1 MANIE
6 TGTAASGGGT
16 AWKGIEQLF
25 AAMAKNRA
33 SDLHLK
39 AGQKPI
45 FRVSTLLHEVGNRV
59 LTSEDTRRLVFEI
72 LSPEQQQKLQEQRD
86 VDFAYSLE
94 GVGRFRIA
102 VYFDRGSVAL
112 AARRVNTEIPSFEE
126 LHLPEGGKRVCE
138 YNQGLVILAGPTG
151 SGKSTTLACILEHIN
166 KTQRCH
172 IITVEDP
179 IEYLFIDKKSF
190 INQREIGID
199 VTDFNAALKHVVRQ
213 DPDIIL
219 MGEMRDG
226 DSLDAGLT
234 AAETGHLVFG
244 TLHAS
249 SAAQAIGR
257 MLDLYPTERQT
268 LIRQSLAFNL
278 KSIICQKLM
287 PSSREGTRMVPAVEI
302 LHVNAMVQKLMTTA
316 EDAKIMDVIR
326 GGEEEGM
333 QDFNQSLVKLINAGL
348 VSRKVAFSFSPNP
361 EQLKMNLQGIF
372 LGEDHRI
379 IG

>member
-1 MANIE
+1 MANTE
-6 TGTAASGGGT
+6 GGT
-16 AWKGIEQLF
+16 AGGAGPTWKGLEQLF

-33 SDLHLK
+33 SDLHIK

-45 FRVSTLLHEVGNRV
+45 FRVATLLHEVGNRV
-59 LTSEDTRRLVFEI
+59 LTPEETRRLIFEI
-72 LSPEQQQKLQEQRD
+72 LTPELQEHLLQQKDL
-86 VDFAYSLE
+86 DFAYSLE

-102 VYFDRGSVAL
+102 VFHDRGTLAL

-126 LHLPEGGKRVCE
+126 LHLPEGAKRVCDL
-138 YNQGLVILAGPTG
+138 NQGLVILAGPTG
-151 SGKSTTLACILEHIN
+151 SGKSTTLACVLEHIN

-179 IEYLFIDKKSF
+179 IEFLFVDKKSF

-199 VTDFNAALKHVVRQ
+199 VSDFRSALKHVVRQ

-226 DSLDAGLT
+226 ESLDAGLT

-249 SAAQAIGR
+249 SAAQAVGR
-257 MLDLYPTERQT
+257 MLDLYATDRQT
-268 LIRQSLAFNL
+268 LVRQALAFNL

-287 PSSREGTRMVPAVEI
+287 PAAKEGTRMVPAVEI
-302 LHVNAMVQKLMTTA
+302 LHVNPIIQKLLTTG
-316 EDAKIMDVIR
+316 DDQKIHDVIR
-326 GGEEEGM
+326 GAEEEGM

-348 VSRKVAFSFSPNP
+348 VSKKVAFSFSPNP

-372 LGEDHRI
+372 LGEDHHI